1 MTKQK
6 KLSRYESLK
15 KETIELEN
23 LLKLFGKKMKS
34 HQKVFGYTKEE
45 LLNIDLSHIYAKPN
59 PEDNPNTPEYFRKH
73 LTEGQKIYHYEMDE
87 VQKAQ
92 WAMENGKKLR
102 KHYEAEAVKRKEA
115 EAKGLEYKT
124 KQYPF
129 DELVKP
135 KKESNIINFEEHR
148 LKR

>member
-1 MTKQK
+1 MLTQQRNRMEK
-6 KLSRYESLK
+6 KA
-15 KETIELEN
+15 KEMEKT
-23 LLKLFGKKMKS
+23 LKLIGSKLRDN
-34 HQKVFGYTKEE
+34 QKFLSFTKED
-45 LLNIDLSHIYAKPN
+45 LLNVDLSHLYAKQN
-59 PEDNPNTPEYFRKH
+59 PEDNPNTPEYFRKN

-92 WAMENGKKLR
+92 WAMENGEKLR
-102 KHYEAEAVKRKEA
+102 QHYDQEALKRKEA

-129 DELVKP
+129 DELVIP

-148 LKR
+148 PKR